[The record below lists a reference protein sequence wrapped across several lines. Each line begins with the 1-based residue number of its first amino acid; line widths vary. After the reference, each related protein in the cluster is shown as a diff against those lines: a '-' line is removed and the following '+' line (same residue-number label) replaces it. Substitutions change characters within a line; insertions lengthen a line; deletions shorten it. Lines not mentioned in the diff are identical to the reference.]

1 MFTTQ
6 LANKI
11 SYVGL
16 VCIKKD
22 VRQNKNAKSYS
33 VPLHEHSLRGMRL
46 RDAGTHCSALK
57 PEVGQMKHAE

>member
-16 VCIKKD
+16 VCIKKG
-22 VRQNKNAKSYS
+22 VRQKKNAKSYS
-33 VPLHEHSLRGMRL
+33 VPLPEHLLQGMRP
-46 RDAGTHCSALK
+46 RDAGTHYSALE
-57 PEVGQMKHAE
+57 PEVDQMKRAE